1 MVESGS
7 FYDMSCNWSTSSIRK
22 EYYQDFLLD
31 AGCDDITCLKT
42 FDNNVLSNVSLKY
55 YADFLPSIDGAFM

>member
-7 FYDMSCNWSTSSIRK
+7 FYDMSCNRNISSIRR
-22 EYYQDFLLD
+22 EYYQDFLFD

-42 FDNNVLSNVSLKY
+42 LDNNVLFNVSLKY
-55 YADFLPSIDGAFM
+55 YADFLPSIDGVFM